1 MAQYPGTEQDRRVDA
16 GQLGTLVG
24 AIFATCGMRT
34 DDAQM
39 LSESLVGSDLRG
51 IHSHGV
57 LRVPD
62 YVEKLTAGG
71 VDPRGTPRVV
81 GGRGAVVVVDGGN
94 SMGQIGSTFA
104 MSRAIER
111 AHEHGLGAAALRG
124 SNHCGAMDR
133 YAMMAL
139 AHGMIGLATTN
150 ALPTMAPWGGAE
162 KIVGINPIAV
172 ALPGGEERPVVLD
185 VAFGATAH
193 GKIRVYHQKGH
204 VLPEGWA
211 LDSDGVPTTDPATA
225 LAGLILPIGAFKGV
239 GLAMISGMLS
249 SLLSGAAYGLESGNM
264 IDGAVAGADGQ
275 FFLAIDVAAFE
286 DSVRFGRRADA
297 AVRQVHGARRAP
309 GVDRLYVPGEMED
322 EFTDSY
328 RREGIPLNAQTLADL
343 AAVARLRGVDF
354 PTYWSEGFA

>member
-1 MAQYPGTEQDRRVDA
+1 MAQYPGTEKDRRVDA
-16 GQLGTLVG
+16 GQLGALIGTV
-24 AIFATCGMRT
+24 FVSCGMREE
-34 DDAQM
+34 DAKI
-39 LSESLVGSDLRG
+39 LAESLVGSDLRG

-57 LRVPD
+57 MRVPD
-62 YVEKLTAGG
+62 YVEKLTTGG
-71 VDPRGTPRVV
+71 VNPRGAPKVV

-104 MSRAIER
+104 MSRAIEL

-193 GKIRVYHQKGH
+193 GKIRIYQQKGH
-204 VLPEGWA
+204 PLPKGWA
-211 LDSDGVPTTDPATA
+211 LDSDGVPTTDPAAA
-225 LAGLILPIGAFKGV
+225 LCGLILPIGAFKGV
-239 GLAMISGMLS
+239 GLAMIAGMLS

-264 IDGAVAGADGQ
+264 IDGAVAGSDGQ
-275 FFLAIDVAAFE
+275 FFLAIDVASFE
-286 DSVRFGRRADA
+286 DPVRFGARADVI
-297 AVRQVHGARRAP
+297 VRQVHDARRAP
-309 GVDRLYVPGEMED
+309 GVDRLYVPGEMEA
-322 EFTDSY
+322 EFTDAY
-328 RREGIPLNAQTLADL
+328 LREGIPLNAQTLADL
-343 AAVARLRGVDF
+343 AALVRSRGVAVPAD
-354 PTYWSEGFA
+354 W

>member
-16 GQLGTLVG
+16 GQLGTLIG
-24 AIFATCGMRT
+24 AVFATCGMRNE
-34 DDAQM
+34 DAKI
-39 LSESLVGSDLRG
+39 LAESLVGADLRG

-62 YVEKLTAGG
+62 YVEKLTTGG
-71 VDPRGTPRVV
+71 VDPRGAPRVV
-81 GGRGAVVVVDGGN
+81 SGRGAVVVVDGGN
-94 SMGQIGSTFA
+94 SMGQIGGTFA
-104 MSRAIER
+104 MSQAIEL

-139 AHGMIGLATTN
+139 AHGMIGLAATN

-193 GKIRVYHQKGH
+193 GKIRVYEQKGH
-204 VLPEGWA
+204 PLPEGWA
-211 LDSDGVPTTDPATA
+211 LDSDGVPTTDPAAA
-225 LAGLILPIGAFKGV
+225 LLGLILPIGAFKGV
-239 GLAMISGMLS
+239 GLAMIAGMLS

-275 FFLAIDVAAFE
+275 FFLAIDVASFE
-286 DSVRFGRRADA
+286 NPVRFGARADDI
-297 AVRQVHGARRAP
+297 VRQVHGARRAP
-309 GVDRLYVPGEMED
+309 GVDRLFVPGEMEA
-322 EFTDSY
+322 EFTDAY

-343 AAVARLRGVDF
+343 SAVARSRGVGVPAD
-354 PTYWSEGFA
+354 W

>member
-1 MAQYPGTEQDRRVDA
+1 MALYPGTEQDRRVDA
-16 GQLGTLVG
+16 GALAALV
-24 AIFATCGMRT
+24 AAVFAACGMRA
-34 DDAQM
+34 DDAR
-39 LSESLVGSDLRG
+39 LLAESLVDSDLRG

-94 SMGQIGSTFA
+94 SMGQIGGTFA

-111 AHEHGLGAAALRG
+111 AREHGVGAAALRG

-139 AHGMIGLATTN
+139 AHGMIGLAATN

-172 ALPGGEERPVVLD
+172 ALPGGEEPPVVLD

-204 VLPEGWA
+204 PLPEGWA
-211 LDSDGVPTTDPATA
+211 FDADGVPTTDPATA
-225 LAGLILPIGAFKGV
+225 LVGLIRPIGAFKGV
-239 GLAMISGMLS
+239 GLAMVAGMLS

-264 IDGAVAGADGQ
+264 VDGAVPGVDGQ
-275 FFLAIDVAAFE
+275 FFLAIDVSAFE
-286 DSVRFGRRADA
+286 DPVRFEARADA
-297 AVRQVHGARRAP
+297 VVRQVHGARRAP
-309 GVDRLYVPGEMED
+309 GVERLYVPGEMEAD
-322 EFTDSY
+322 FTQAY
-328 RREGIPLNAQTLADL
+328 RRDGIPLNVQTLTDL
-343 AAVARLRGVDF
+343 AAAARARGVEVPAD
-354 PTYWSEGFA
+354 W

>member
-1 MAQYPGTEQDRRVDA
+1 MALYPGTEQDRRVDA
-16 GQLGTLVG
+16 ESLGTLVG
-24 AIFATCGMRT
+24 AIFATCGMRA
-34 DDAQM
+34 DDAR
-39 LSESLVGSDLRG
+39 LLADSLVESDLRG

-62 YVEKLTAGG
+62 YVGKLTTGG
-71 VDPRGTPRVV
+71 VDPLGTPRVV

-94 SMGQIGSTFA
+94 SMGQIGGTFA
-104 MSRAIER
+104 MERAIER

-172 ALPGGEERPVVLD
+172 AMPSGKERPVVLD

-204 VLPEGWA
+204 ALPEGWA
-211 LDSDGVPTTDPATA
+211 FDADGVPTTDPAAA
-225 LAGLILPIGAFKGV
+225 LVGLIRPIGDFKGV
-239 GLAMISGMLS
+239 GLAMVAGMLS

-264 IDGAVAGADGQ
+264 VDGAIPGADGQ
-275 FFLAIDVAAFE
+275 FFLAISVAAFE
-286 DSVRFGRRADA
+286 DAARFGERADA
-297 AVRQVHGARRAP
+297 VVQQVHRARRAQ
-309 GVDRLYVPGEMED
+309 GVDRLYVPGEMEAD
-322 EFTDSY
+322 FTAAY
-328 RREGIPLNAQTLADL
+328 LREGIPLNLQTLADL
-343 AAVARLRGVDF
+343 AAVGRSRGVAVPAD
-354 PTYWSEGFA
+354 W

>member
-1 MAQYPGTEQDRRVDA
+1 MAQYPGTEKDRRVDA
-16 GQLGTLVG
+16 GQLGALIGTV
-24 AIFATCGMRT
+24 FVSCGMR
-34 DDAQM
+34 DEDAKI
-39 LSESLVGSDLRG
+39 LAESLVGSDLRG

-57 LRVPD
+57 MRVPD
-62 YVEKLTAGG
+62 YVEKLTTGG
-71 VDPRGTPRVV
+71 VNPRGAPKVV

-104 MSRAIER
+104 MSRAIEL

-193 GKIRVYHQKGH
+193 GKIRVYEQKGH
-204 VLPEGWA
+204 PLPEGWA
-211 LDSDGVPTTDPATA
+211 LDSDGVPTTDPAAA
-225 LAGLILPIGAFKGV
+225 LLGLILPIGAFKGV
-239 GLAMISGMLS
+239 GLAMIAGMLS

-264 IDGAVAGADGQ
+264 IDGAVAGSDGQ
-275 FFLAIDVAAFE
+275 FFLAIDVASFE
-286 DSVRFGRRADA
+286 DPVRFGARADVI
-297 AVRQVHGARRAP
+297 VRQVHDARRAP
-309 GVDRLYVPGEMED
+309 GVDRLYVPGEMEA
-322 EFTDSY
+322 EFTDAY

-343 AAVARLRGVDF
+343 AALVRSRGVAVPAD
-354 PTYWSEGFA
+354 W